1 MAINEI
7 KRNSGFIKVLASQAA
22 GRAVN
27 PKDAEEAAQIVAELL
42 ADDTKDNN
50 KLIAQTISYAVKE
63 LQSGDL
69 DFLGNI
75 ADIKNINYGDKAMF
89 NVKLGGIKAYIQA
102 KGSTTARSYV
112 ASKQVAVETE
122 EISARPAI
130 NIVDLRSGR
139 VNIAELI
146 RDANREITT
155 MKLQKIEA
163 VLHAALQG
171 IGASP
176 WYAHGASIVKATLD
190 AQITYFRRLG
200 PVTLLGDLAAV
211 SQLAG
216 ITGMVMNEGATNPSI
231 QRSPAMVDEF
241 NGNGFIGMY
250 NGCRVVAMQNGYRD
264 DSTTPILNPN
274 WIYIIPGG
282 ATGDARNLK
291 IANEGGVN
299 TMASQNIDDR
309 TYEVLIDEWFGAGFV
324 TGKKPTM
331 GAYYIGA

>member
-1 MAINEI
+1 MAIHEI

-22 GRAVN
+22 GRYVE
-27 PKDAEEAAQIVAELL
+27 PKDVEEAAQIVSELL
-42 ADDTKDNN
+42 SDETQDNT
-50 KLIAQTISYAVKE
+50 KLIAQTIGYAVQE
-63 LQSGDL
+63 LQSGAL
-69 DFLGNI
+69 TFLGDVADVKNI
-75 ADIKNINYGDKAMF
+75 AYGGKAMF

-130 NIVDLRSGR
+130 NITDLRAGT

-146 RDANREITT
+146 RDANREITAK
-155 MKLQKIEA
+155 KLQKIEA

-171 IGASP
+171 IGSSP
-176 WYAHGASIVKATLD
+176 WYAHGTTIVKATLD

-216 ITGMVMNEGATNPSI
+216 ITGMVMNEGAQYPSI
-231 QRSPAMVDEF
+231 QRAPSMVEEF

-264 DSTTPILNPN
+264 DEVTPILNPN

-291 IANEGGVN
+291 VVNEGGV
-299 TMASQNIDDR
+299 TALASQNIDDMV
-309 TYEVLIDEWFGAGFV
+309 YEVRLDEWFGAGFV
-324 TGKKPTM
+324 QGKKPQI